1 MNRRKIKPLYEV
13 VPLQTLDGPVISQL
27 DKIIHVAFGHSEDRM
42 NSPYV
47 ANFPGDTLVAIMSDR
62 DTPIGVALG
71 EQKTYDIDPSIMSL
85 LQILVHSIAI
95 HTDYQGQGLCKGFVK
110 ALLQGIHRHHGKV
123 PIHLNVRVTKDNA
136 NAGAIR
142 CYQKNGFRLVSVPPV
157 VKDDGPNAFMVR
169 DSSSTNTHKKKKKR
183 KSRRKSRRKSK
194 R

>member
-1 MNRRKIKPLYEV
+1 MNGRKIKPQYEV
-13 VPLQTLDGPVISQL
+13 VTLQTLDIQVVSQL
-27 DKIIHVAFGHSEDRM
+27 DKIIHVAFGHSEDLM

-47 ANFPGDTLVAIMSDR
+47 GNFPGNTLVAIMRDI

-71 EQKTYDIDPSIMSL
+71 EQKQYDIDPSIMSP

-110 ALLQGIHRHHGKV
+110 ALLQGIHGQHGQV

-142 CYQKNGFRLVSVPPV
+142 CYQKNGFRMMNVPPV

-169 DSSSTNTHKKKKKR
+169 DSSSTKTHKKKKKKR
-183 KSRRKSRRKSK
+183 KSRRQSK

>member
-1 MNRRKIKPLYEV
+1 MNGRKIKPSYEV
-13 VPLQTLDGPVISQL
+13 VPLQQLEEKVISQL
-27 DKIIHVAFGHSEDRM
+27 DTIIHVAFGHSEDKM

-47 ANFPGDTLVAIMSDR
+47 GNFPGNTLVAIMRDR
-62 DTPIGVALG
+62 DTPIGVAVG
-71 EQKTYDIDPSIMSL
+71 EQKQYDIDPSIMSP

-95 HTDYQGQGLCKGFVK
+95 HTDYQGQGLCRGFVK
-110 ALLQGIHRHHGKV
+110 ALLQGINTEHGQV

-142 CYQKNGFRLVSVPPV
+142 CYQKNGFRMVNVPPV

-183 KSRRKSRRKSK
+183 KSRRKSK

>member
-1 MNRRKIKPLYEV
+1 MNGRKIKPQYEV
-13 VPLQTLDGPVISQL
+13 VALQALDGQVVSQL
-27 DKIIHVAFGHSEDRM
+27 DQIIHVAFGHSEDRM

-47 ANFPGDTLVAIMSDR
+47 GNFPGNTLVAIMRDR

-71 EQKTYDIDPSIMSL
+71 EQKQYDIDPSIMEP

-95 HTDYQGQGLCKGFVK
+95 HNDYQGQGLCKGFVK
-110 ALLQGIHRHHGKV
+110 ALLRGIHEQHGHV
-123 PIHLNVRVTKDNA
+123 PIHLNVRVTKEKA

-142 CYQKNGFRLVSVPPV
+142 CYQKNGFRLVNVPPI

-183 KSRRKSRRKSK
+183 KSRRKSK